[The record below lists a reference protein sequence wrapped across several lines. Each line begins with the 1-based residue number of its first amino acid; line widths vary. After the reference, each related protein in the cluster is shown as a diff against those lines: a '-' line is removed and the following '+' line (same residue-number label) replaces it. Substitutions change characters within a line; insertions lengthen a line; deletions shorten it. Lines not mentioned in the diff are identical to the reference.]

1 MLRRTLGSS
10 SMEVSALGL
19 GCWAIGGPWT
29 FEGHQAGWGDVD
41 DQASLRALAYA
52 LDQGVDFF
60 DTAANYGCGHS
71 ERILGRALAG
81 RRDQVVI
88 ATKFGYRVDEAGKN
102 VTHYGDPRCGE
113 IASHLRDDCEASLR
127 RLGTDVI
134 DLYFFHVG
142 YYLPEHVGPILDELE
157 KLVVEGKIRYYG
169 WSTDNPEGARA
180 FAKGDHSIA
189 IQHDLTVMTDAP
201 AMIKLCEMEHLA
213 SVNRSPLG
221 RGLLTGKYSATSNF
235 ADNDLRS
242 RDDFARRWADPML
255 TNLDAV
261 RDVLTGRGRT
271 LTQGA
276 LCWIWGRSGCTIP
289 IPGFRN
295 VAQLEENIAA
305 LDYGPMREDEMQQI
319 DALLSREV

>member
-1 MLRRTLGSS
+1 
-10 SMEVSALGL
+10 L

-41 DQASLRALAYA
+41 NHDSIHALHYA
-52 LDQGVDFF
+52 LEQGVDFF

-88 ATKFGYRVDEAGKN
+88 ATKFGYRVDEEGKN
-102 VTHYGDPRCGE
+102 VTHYGDPRCGQ
-113 IASHLRDDCEASLR
+113 IADHIRDDCEDSLR

-157 KLVVEGKIRYYG
+157 ALVVEGKIRYYG
-169 WSTDNPEGARA
+169 WSTDNHEGARA
-180 FAKGDHSIA
+180 FAKGDHCIA

-201 AMIKLCEMEHLA
+201 EMIELCETEHLA

-221 RGLLTGKYSATSNF
+221 RGLLTGKYSTTSTF

-242 RDDFARRWADPML
+242 RDDFARRWANPML
-255 TNLDAV
+255 THLDAV

-305 LDYGPMREDEMQQI
+305 LKHGPMREDEMQQI
-319 DALLSREV
+319 DALLSRKVAR

>member
-1 MLRRTLGSS
+1 
-10 SMEVSALGL
+10 
-19 GCWAIGGPWT
+19 
-29 FEGHQAGWGDVD
+29 
-41 DQASLRALAYA
+41 
-52 LDQGVDFF
+52 
-60 DTAANYGCGHS
+60 
-71 ERILGRALAG
+71 
-81 RRDQVVI
+81 
-88 ATKFGYRVDEAGKN
+88 
-102 VTHYGDPRCGE
+102 
-113 IASHLRDDCEASLR
+113 
-127 RLGTDVI
+127 LGTDVI

-157 KLVVEGKIRYYG
+157 ALVVEGKIRYYG
-169 WSTDNPEGARA
+169 WSTDNHEGARA
-180 FAKGDHSIA
+180 FAKGDHCIA

-201 AMIKLCEMEHLA
+201 EMIELCETEHLA

-221 RGLLTGKYSATSNF
+221 RGLLTGKYSTTSTF

-242 RDDFARRWADPML
+242 RDDFARRWANPML
-255 TNLDAV
+255 THLDAV

-305 LDYGPMREDEMQQI
+305 LKHGPMREDEMQQI
-319 DALLSREV
+319 DALLSRKVAR